1 MKALMT
7 NTGIPA
13 PALTSTSRKIPRAL
27 AHQVEL
33 LITRLIKTPTNN
45 NIPAIIMLI
54 TLIKAIITNVTPRFC
69 QIVVDTE
76 APLKMDFV
84 HTKFVHFAQPA
95 KL

>member
-1 MKALMT
+1 MT

-13 PALTSTSRKIPRAL
+13 PALTSISRKIPRAL

-54 TLIKAIITNVTPRFC
+54 TLIKAIITCMFRSKTAGVPE
-69 QIVVDTE
+69 QIGR
-76 APLKMDFV
+76 
-84 HTKFVHFAQPA
+84 PA
-95 KL
+95 GAK